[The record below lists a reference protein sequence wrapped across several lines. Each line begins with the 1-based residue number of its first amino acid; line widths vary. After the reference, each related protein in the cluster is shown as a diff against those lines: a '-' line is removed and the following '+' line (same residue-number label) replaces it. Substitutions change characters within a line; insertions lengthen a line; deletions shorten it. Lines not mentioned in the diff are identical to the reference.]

1 MRKLFLNFWKS
12 FSCPPQN
19 ELSVMGKSLSYKL
32 FRFGYRLKCNIKF
45 FLDPLWIDL
54 KERKLTNNASKRST
68 VQVKDFYASSIK
80 NWILPWEYFFP
91 HVSIQKERKN
101 KKKIVYQVESGQ
113 RKLLTEPNHLSIIF
127 TMIFVCC
134 WYSHQKCMSN

>member
-1 MRKLFLNFWKS
+1 M
-12 FSCPPQN
+12 Q
-19 ELSVMGKSLSYKL
+19 
-32 FRFGYRLKCNIKF
+32 LKI

-91 HVSIQKERKN
+91 HVSIRKERKN
-101 KKKIVYQVESGQ
+101 KKKDIKSSLD
-113 RKLLTEPNHLSIIF
+113 RKLLTENHLSIIF

-134 WYSHQKCMSN
+134 WYSHQKCMSTTRFLLELPFKILDIQTQVKRWHLIWYYCWYLNYTFLKVK